1 MTMKIKNFLLP
12 FFAAVLVTS
21 CQAASSQ
28 VTPTVISSTTDTGL
42 TEANAPRIEV
52 HEAKAALDSGAAILV
67 DVRSAESYAAG
78 HAVGAIS
85 LPLTNLEDGIGTLS
99 FEKSQWIIT
108 YCT

>member
-1 MTMKIKNFLLP
+1 MKTKFFLLSL
-12 FFAAVLVTS
+12 FVTLLVTA
-21 CQAASSQ
+21 CQTASPQ
-28 VTPTVISSTTDTGL
+28 ITPAVISSTTDSGL
-42 TEANAPRIEV
+42 TEANVPRIEV
-52 HEAKAALDSGAAILV
+52 HNAKAAIDSGAAILV

-78 HAVGAIS
+78 HAFGAVS